1 MTTQHIG
8 IIGAGQMGQGIAEVF
23 WRAGHTIYL
32 FDADP
37 IRLDQAYKN
46 LIERLERAIDKG
58 TESAD
63 EWENFLDRLVVCI
76 RLSGMVSC
84 TFVIEAIVEDINTK
98 SKLFYE
104 LSTVVNASCIIAT
117 NTSSLSVTELAA
129 HVKDP
134 KRFLGIHFFNPAYR
148 MPLVEIIPHAQ
159 TSVAVSDR
167 VHALLTEVGK
177 TPIVCTD
184 SPGFIVN
191 RLLLPMI
198 NQAALLYQNGV
209 AAAADIDASMKL
221 GANFP
226 IGPLALAD
234 LIGLDTCVSILNSL
248 AHACNEK
255 TYKPADILLNYVK
268 DGKLGVKSKEGFFN
282 YQ

>member
-1 MTTQHIG
+1 MATQHIG

-37 IRLDQAYKN
+37 FRLDQAYQN
-46 LIERLERAIDKG
+46 LIERLERSIDKG

-63 EWENFLDRLVVCI
+63 EWEDFLDRLVVCI
-76 RLSGMVSC
+76 RLTGMASC
-84 TFVIEAIVEDINTK
+84 TFVIEAIVEDIDVK
-98 SKLFYE
+98 SKLFAD
-104 LSTVVNASCIIAT
+104 LGTVVDASCIIAT

-129 HVKDP
+129 HVKNSE
-134 KRFLGIHFFNPAYR
+134 RFLGVHFFNPAFR

-159 TSVAVSDR
+159 TSTTVSDAA
-167 VHALLTEVGK
+167 HTLLTEVDK
-177 TPIVCTD
+177 TPITCAD

-209 AAAADIDASMKL
+209 AAAADIDAAMKL
-221 GANFP
+221 GANYP
-226 IGPLALAD
+226 MGPLALAD
-234 LIGLDTCVSILNSL
+234 LIGIDTCVLILNSL
-248 AHACNEK
+248 AHACDNT

-282 YQ
+282 YP

>member
-37 IRLDQAYKN
+37 IRLDQAYQN
-46 LIERLERAIDKG
+46 LIEHLERAIDKG

-63 EWENFLDRLVVCI
+63 EWEYFLDRLVVCI
-76 RLSGMVSC
+76 RLTGMASC
-84 TFVIEAIVEDINTK
+84 AFVIEAIVEDVTVK
-98 SKLFYE
+98 AKLFTD
-104 LSTVVNASCIIAT
+104 LGDVVAASCIIAT
-117 NTSSLSVTELAA
+117 NTSSLSVTELSAY
-129 HVKDP
+129 VKNP
-134 KRFLGIHFFNPAYR
+134 ERFLGVHFFNPAYR
-148 MPLVEIIPHAQ
+148 LPLVEVIPQAQ
-159 TSVAVSDR
+159 TSSAVFDDT
-167 VHALLTEVGK
+167 HALLTEVGK
-177 TPIVCTD
+177 TPIVCAD

-198 NQAALLYQNGV
+198 NQAALLCQNDV
-209 AAAADIDASMKL
+209 ASAVDIDASMKL

-226 IGPLALAD
+226 MGPLALAD
-234 LIGLDTCVSILNSL
+234 LIGLDTCVLILDSL
-248 AHACNEK
+248 AKVCDDAS
-255 TYKPADILLNYVK
+255 YKPADILLNYVK
-268 DGKLGVKSKEGFFN
+268 AGKLGVKSKEGFFN

>member
-23 WRAGHTIYL
+23 WRAGHTIHL

-37 IRLDQAYKN
+37 IRLDQAYQN

-63 EWENFLDRLVVCI
+63 EWDNFLDRLVVCI
-76 RLSGMVSC
+76 RLTSIKTC
-84 TFVIEAIVEDINTK
+84 TLVIEAIVEDIDVK
-98 SKLFYE
+98 AKLFTD
-104 LSTVVNASCIIAT
+104 LTAAVSTSCIIAT
-117 NTSSLSVTELAA
+117 NTSSLSITELAA
-129 HVKDP
+129 HVKNP
-134 KRFLGIHFFNPAYR
+134 ERFLGVHFFNPAYR
-148 MPLVEIIPHAQ
+148 LPLVEVIPHEK
-159 TSVAVSDR
+159 TNSTISDA
-167 VHALLTEVGK
+167 VHALLLNVNK
-177 TPIVCTD
+177 TPVMCTD

-198 NQAALLYQNGV
+198 NQATLLYQNGI
-209 AAAADIDASMKL
+209 ATASDIDAAMKL

-226 IGPLALAD
+226 MGPLTLAD
-234 LIGLDTCVSILNSL
+234 FIGIDTCVSILNSL
-248 AHACNEK
+248 AKACNDD
-255 TYKPADILLNYVK
+255 TYKPADILLNLVK
-268 DGKLGVKSKEGFFN
+268 SGKLGVKSKEGFFN

>member
-37 IRLDQAYKN
+37 IRLDQTYQN

-63 EWENFLDRLVVCI
+63 EWEHFLDRLVVCI
-76 RLSGMVSC
+76 RLSGMASC
-84 TFVIEAIVEDINTK
+84 TFVIEAIVEDIDVK
-98 SKLFYE
+98 SKLFSD
-104 LSTVVNASCIIAT
+104 LGNVVDASCIIAT
-117 NTSSLSVTELAA
+117 NTSSLSVTELAV
-129 HVKDP
+129 HIKNP
-134 KRFLGIHFFNPAYR
+134 ERFLGVHFFNPAYR

-159 TSVAVSDR
+159 TSAIASDR
-167 VHALLTEVGK
+167 AHALLTEAGK

-198 NQAALLYQNGV
+198 NQAALLHQNGV
-209 AAAADIDASMKL
+209 ATAADIDSSMKL

-226 IGPLALAD
+226 MGPLALAD
-234 LIGLDTCVSILNSL
+234 LIGLDTCVLILNSL
-248 AHACNEK
+248 AKACGD

-282 YQ
+282 YP

>member
-37 IRLDQAYKN
+37 IRLNQAYQN

-63 EWENFLDRLVVCI
+63 EWEGFLDRLVVCI
-76 RLSGMVSC
+76 KLSAMSSC
-84 TFVIEAIVEDINTK
+84 TFVIEAIVEDINVK
-98 SKLFYE
+98 AKLFTD
-104 LSTVVNASCIIAT
+104 LGTAGDASCIIAT
-117 NTSSLSVTELAA
+117 NTSSLSVTELAV
-129 HVKDP
+129 HVKSP
-134 KRFLGIHFFNPAYR
+134 ERFLGVHFFNPAYR
-148 MPLVEIIPHAQ
+148 MPLVEVIPHAQ
-159 TSVAVSDR
+159 TNTTVSDAA
-167 VHALLTEVGK
+167 HTLLTEAGK

-198 NQAALLYQNGV
+198 NQAALLCQNGV
-209 AAAADIDASMKL
+209 ATAADIDEAMKF

-226 IGPLALAD
+226 MGPLALAD
-234 LIGLDTCVSILNSL
+234 LIGLDTCVLILNSL
-248 AHACNEK
+248 AQACDNT

-268 DGKLGVKSKEGFFN
+268 DGKLGVKSKAGFFN

>member
-23 WRAGHTIYL
+23 WRAGHTIHL

-37 IRLDQAYKN
+37 IRLDQAYQN

-63 EWENFLDRLVVCI
+63 EWEDFLNRLVVCI
-76 RLSGMVSC
+76 RLSGMSSC
-84 TFVIEAIVEDINTK
+84 TFVIEAIVEDITIK
-98 SKLFYE
+98 SKLFTD
-104 LSTVVNASCIIAT
+104 LSTAVDASCIIAT

-129 HVKDP
+129 HVKSP
-134 KRFLGIHFFNPAYR
+134 ERFLGIHFFNPAYR
-148 MPLVEIIPHAQ
+148 MPLVEVIPHAQ
-159 TSVAVSDR
+159 TSATASDVA
-167 VHALLTEVGK
+167 HKLLTEAGK
-177 TPIVCTD
+177 TPIICTD

-198 NQAALLYQNGV
+198 NQAALLCQNGV
-209 AAAADIDASMKL
+209 ATTVDIDAAMKL

-226 IGPLALAD
+226 MGPLALAD
-234 LIGLDTCVSILNSL
+234 LIGLDTCVLILNSL
-248 AHACNEK
+248 AQACDDLR
-255 TYKPADILLNYVK
+255 YKPADILLNYVK
-268 DGKLGVKSKEGFFN
+268 DGRLGVKSKVGFFS

>member
-1 MTTQHIG
+1 MTSQHIG

-37 IRLDQAYKN
+37 FRLDQAYQN

-63 EWENFLDRLVVCI
+63 EWEHFLDRLVVCI
-76 RLSGMVSC
+76 RLSGMASC
-84 TFVIEAIVEDINTK
+84 TFVIEAIVEDIDVK
-98 SKLFYE
+98 AKLFSD
-104 LSTVVNASCIIAT
+104 LGTVVDAPCIIAT
-117 NTSSLSVTELAA
+117 NTSSLSVSDLAA
-129 HVKDP
+129 HVKAP
-134 KRFLGIHFFNPAYR
+134 ERFLGVHFFNPAYH
-148 MPLVEIIPHAQ
+148 MPLVEVIPHTQ
-159 TSVAVSDR
+159 TDTAVSDR
-167 VHALLTEVGK
+167 AHALLTEVGK
-177 TPIVCTD
+177 TAIVCSD

-198 NQAALLYQNGV
+198 NQAALLCQNGV
-209 AAAADIDASMKL
+209 ATAADIDTTMKL

-226 IGPLALAD
+226 MGPLALAD
-234 LIGLDTCVSILNSL
+234 LIGLDTCVLILNSL
-248 AHACNEK
+248 AHACDNT

-268 DGKLGVKSKEGFFN
+268 DGKLGVKSKAGFFN

>member
-84 TFVIEAIVEDINTK
+84 TFMIEAIVEDIAIK
-98 SKLFYE
+98 AKLFAD
-104 LSTVVNASCIIAT
+104 LGTVVQASCIIAT

-198 NQAALLYQNGV
+198 NQAALLYQNRV

-226 IGPLALAD
+226 MGPLALAD

-255 TYKPADILLNYVK
+255 TYKPQGHFIKILDNL
-268 DGKLGVKSKEGFFN
+268 
-282 YQ
+282 